1 MLLCADI
8 GNTSI
13 TLGLFADEALIE
25 EFRLASDKDLSLEEY
40 EVLLKTLFKNYEVDG
55 CIISSVVDELTKK
68 FKQAV
73 DNTFK
78 LSSLILTSKIKTC
91 IKICLDNPTEAGAD
105 RIANA
110 AGAYIL
116 YKKPVIVVDFGTATT
131 FDIINPDGEFI
142 GGIISLG
149 IMSQMKALNKF
160 TSKLPRADVSIS
172 PSAIGH
178 NTNDAILSGVI
189 RGTASMIDGLVE
201 QCEKELNEKAVIVAT
216 GGYSG
221 LIANYLKRPFDFINP
236 TLTLEGLRYLYQIN
250 KSDVVSELEKVSH

>member
-1 MLLCADI
+1 MLLTSDI

-13 TLGLFADEALIE
+13 TLGLFEDDALIE
-25 EFRLASDKDLSLEEY
+25 EFRLASDKDLSLDEY
-40 EVLLKTLFKNYEVDG
+40 EVLLKSLFKDFSIDD
-55 CIISSVVDELTKK
+55 CIIASVVEE
-68 FKQAV
+68 
-73 DNTFK
+73 
-78 LSSLILTSKIKTC
+78 LTSKFKKACDNVFGINSLVLSTEINTG
-91 IKICLDNPTEAGAD
+91 IKIKIDNPKEAGAD

-110 AGAYIL
+110 VGAYVL
-116 YKKPVIVVDFGTATT
+116 YKRPVIVVDFGTATT
-131 FDIINPDGEFI
+131 FDIVNSNGEFI

-160 TSKLPRADVSIS
+160 TSKLPRTDISIS

-201 QCEKELNEKAVIVAT
+201 QCEKELGENATLVAT

-250 KSDVVSELEKVSH
+250 KTATKL

>member
-1 MLLCADI
+1 MLLTSDI

-13 TLGLFADEALIE
+13 TLGLFEDDALVE
-25 EFRLASDKDLSLEEY
+25 EFRLASDKDLPLDEY
-40 EVLLKTLFKNYEVDG
+40 EVLLKSLFKDFTIDD
-55 CIISSVVDELTKK
+55 CIIASVVEELTLK
-68 FKQAV
+68 FKRAC
-73 DNTFK
+73 DNVFGINSLV
-78 LSSLILTSKIKTC
+78 LSTEINTGIKIK
-91 IKICLDNPTEAGAD
+91 IDNPKEAGAD

-110 AGAYIL
+110 VGAYVL
-116 YKKPVIVVDFGTATT
+116 YKRPVIVVDFGTATT
-131 FDIINPDGEFI
+131 FDIVNSDGEFI

-160 TSKLPRADVSIS
+160 TSKLPRTDISIS

-201 QCEKELNEKAVIVAT
+201 QCEKELGENATLVAT

-250 KSDVVSELEKVSH
+250 KTATKL